1 MTSYKHKVQ
10 YYETDK
16 MGIVHHSNYIRW
28 MEEARVDFLEKIEW
42 SYDQLEKVGLV
53 SPVLSLDIDYHHP
66 SFFGDVISIDV
77 VIMELKMSKM
87 RVGYKMINKEGE
99 MVAPSP
105 CGVCLQVMAEFCD
118 PDSFYII
125 LGNSAA
131 DCQKFLLKEV
141 LPFSFGAHNIQG
153 S

>member
-53 SPVLSLDIDYHHP
+53 SPVLSLDIDYLHP
-66 SFFGDVISIDV
+66 SFVGDVISIDV

-87 RVGYKMINKEGE
+87 RVGYKMINREGE
-99 MVAPSP
+99 IVAKSESSH
-105 CGVCLQVMAEFCD
+105 G
-118 PDSFYII
+118 
-125 LGNSAA
+125 
-131 DCQKFLLKEV
+131 FLLSSGTPAILKRDFPGLYEALLTHLYSEKE
-141 LPFSFGAHNIQG
+141 SI
-153 S
+153 

>member
-53 SPVLSLDIDYHHP
+53 SPVLSLDIDYLHP

-87 RVGYKMINKEGE
+87 RVGYKMINREGE
-99 MVAPSP
+99 IVAKSESSH
-105 CGVCLQVMAEFCD
+105 A
-118 PDSFYII
+118 
-125 LGNSAA
+125 
-131 DCQKFLLKEV
+131 FLLSSGRPAILKRDFPGLYEALLTHLYSEKE
-141 LPFSFGAHNIQG
+141 SI
-153 S
+153 